1 MKAYI
6 FNVAFCSIFGLT
18 TMAQGPMNHTVN
30 NNRPNKIHYT
40 IKKSNL
46 SSDNHTDFGVYP
58 NNGKL
63 YFLSDRKSWPVEW
76 TDETDQPFLDLFVM
90 DVKTGK
96 KAQFAGPKK
105 NGRFNEGPICFT
117 KDGKRVYYTR
127 DYDGKKGNVAS
138 DGTINLGIFTAK
150 VKDDKWIE
158 EKQLSVNDLNYSVG
172 HPVLSNDGK
181 FLIFSSNMPGGK
193 GGSDIYRAP
202 IMENGDVG
210 KPEPIPG
217 EVNTAGHELF
227 PAVGSNDELYFS
239 STSHESMG
247 GLDIFMALYKGDT
260 YTRITSVGH
269 PINSENDDFAYS
281 PGSSSKGYF
290 STNRDGSDDIYS
302 FDQVIPFRF
311 TPLLSGNIA
320 LEDVEDKAGVLVEV
334 MDENKKVISSQLT
347 DEKGNYS
354 LDLEEEKQFLV
365 RYTKEGYDAEV
376 IKVSTKG
383 DGFGLKNDFVM
394 KKDNGI
400 EVTLQLFAAK
410 TGLAVEGALVSI
422 IDNQTNRTF
431 LRELS
436 DPEGYVSEPMLD
448 LKEGDSLDLTVKIA
462 KEGYLTKEVRFTHTV
477 TSMQDVMLHELYGNA
492 LKMNRVGIE
501 LGIDISSVIDVE
513 PLPFKEGSADV
524 KYEVMVELD
533 KIVAFMVENPTISI
547 RLRSHTG
554 SRGSSRD
561 NLDLSSRRA
570 KAAVEYIVAQG
581 IRSSR
586 ISGVGVGEKEII
598 NHCRDGVDCTEGEH
612 RENERTQYII
622 TKN

>member
-1 MKAYI
+1 MKVHI
-6 FNVAFCSIFGLT
+6 FNAAFCSIVGLT
-18 TMAQGPMNHTVN
+18 ALAQGPMNHTVN

-40 IKKSNL
+40 IKKSPL
-46 SSDNHTDFGVYP
+46 SSDQHTDFGAYH

-76 TDETDQPFLDLFVM
+76 TDEEEKPFLDLFVM
-90 DVKTGK
+90 DVKTGTK
-96 KAQFAGPKK
+96 VQFAGPKK
-105 NGRFNEGPICFT
+105 NGRFNEGPICFS

-127 DYDGKKGNVAS
+127 DYDGKKGNVS
-138 DGTINLGIFTAK
+138 GDGSINLGIFTAK
-150 VKDDKWIE
+150 IKDDKWIE
-158 EKQLSVNDLNYSVG
+158 EKQLSINNLNYSVG
-172 HPVLSNDGK
+172 HPVITNDGK
-181 FLIFSSNMPGGK
+181 YLIFSSNMPGGK

-202 IMENGDVG
+202 ILEGGDVG

-217 EVNTAGHELF
+217 EVNTPGHELF
-227 PAVGSNDELYFS
+227 PAIGTNDELYFS
-239 STSHESMG
+239 SNDHESLG

-269 PINSENDDFAYS
+269 PINSTADDFAYS

-290 STNRDGSDDIYS
+290 STNRDGSDDIYN

-320 LEDVEDKAGVLVEV
+320 LEDVEDKSGILVEV
-334 MDENKKVISSQLT
+334 MDEKKNVISTQLT

-365 RYTKEGYDAEV
+365 RYSKEGYDEEV
-376 IKVSTKG
+376 VKVSTKG

-400 EVTLQLFAAK
+400 EITLQLFASK

-422 IDNQTNRTF
+422 VDNITNRTF

-436 DPEGYVSEPMLD
+436 DPEGFVSEPMLD
-448 LKEGDSLDLTVKIA
+448 LKEGDSLDLTVKIS
-462 KEGYLTKEVRFTHTV
+462 KEGYLTKEVRFTHTI

-492 LKMNRVGIE
+492 LKMNRVGIG
-501 LGIDISSVIDVE
+501 LGVDISSVIDVE
-513 PLPFKEGSADV
+513 PLPFKEGSADI

-533 KIVAFMVENPTISI
+533 KIVAFLNENPSIQI
-547 RLRSHTG
+547 RLRSHTD

-570 KAAVEYIVAQG
+570 KAAVDYIVAQG
-581 IRSSR
+581 IRSGR
-586 ISGVGVGEKEII
+586 ISGIGVGEKEII
-598 NHCRDGVDCTEGEH
+598 NQCRDGVECTDEEH
-612 RENERTQYII
+612 KENERTEYII